1 MAGRSL
7 VSSGV
12 LKAIGGVAS
21 FVGTVVGILA
31 AIGVFPFGGTEN
43 ALAAAAKKATDAGSS
58 RIDLSETIASGSK
71 TESVQARGSFDF
83 RSGEGVFDLSNP
95 PGSRLVLRKP
105 FLYLRGIAKQ
115 KDTWCRYDLSKLGS
129 GFNFGALTGFS
140 PDPAQALENLRH
152 SKDTK
157 KIGKEPLFGV
167 ESEHYHGTV
176 NLEDAARRSD
186 EAMRSQLLK
195 MIHEA
200 HLTSIPVDVWIS
212 KDGLVQRIHT
222 TFSQQAVPG
231 SGSQG
236 TIRFDVTMDF
246 SKFGV
251 DVVASPPPEGKTAD
265 PNTAGCPD
273 IFS

>member
-1 MAGRSL
+1 MASRRFISKP
-7 VSSGV
+7 V
-12 LKAIGGVAS
+12 LKGIGGFAS

-31 AIGVFPFGGTEN
+31 AFSIPPFGGTEN
-43 ALAAAAKKATDAGSS
+43 ALAAAAKKATDAGSA
-58 RIDLSETIASGSK
+58 RIDLSETIQSGSR
-71 TESVQARGSFDF
+71 TVSVGARGPFDF
-83 RSGEGVFDLSNP
+83 RAGEGVFDLSNP

-105 FLYLRGIAKQ
+105 FLYLRGIATQ
-115 KDTWCRYDLSKLGS
+115 KDTWCRYDLSRLGS
-129 GFNFGALTGFS
+129 GFNFGAVTGFS

-157 KIGKEPLFGV
+157 KVGKEQLFGV

-186 EAMRSQLLK
+186 EQTRDQLLK

-200 HLTSIPVDVWIS
+200 HITSIPVDVWVS
-212 KDGLVQRIHT
+212 QDGLVQRIRT
-222 TFSQQAVPG
+222 AFSQLAVPG
-231 SGSQG
+231 SGSSG
-236 TIRFDVTMDF
+236 KVTVDVTMDF

-251 DVVASPPPEGKTAD
+251 NVVAPQPPEAKTAG
-265 PNTAGCPD
+265 PNTAGCPN